1 MAGSDADFLA
11 KVESELKFHM
21 DEAKVPQDVQLL
33 VYKCGYD
40 SMRIFAGL
48 DDTKEAVRAALKDE
62 LPLDYTASPEKRRN
76 MALLLSVWDTCRL
89 QLSVQEKHKSE
100 AKLGTHTRLIQTT
113 EHASLRS
120 AVESAHGDLCDK
132 EVPSKSLIAQKL
144 EQVEDNCP
152 ELEDLR
158 EVTSVADAATEAY
171 AAVIDPTSNTLRFK
185 PGKSMTTP
193 PATPEELRLRH
204 RRLGLAWEMA
214 RSRRSSRPWL
224 PERCVDVFRKFSDR
238 ILGSKIAGLKTPD
251 GRAAPWSTVLLYEAE
266 VRRHAYDA
274 VRKGEAKDLAVALRE
289 ACKAPDVL
297 STYFIVPLTMMAA
310 VPAAIPFR
318 EASPF
323 KTKGKGKGKGSGKGG
338 VVKAHLKKVQNP
350 QGKKICFAYNRK
362 RGCKRPDCQ
371 FAHICQRCF
380 EAHSAMDCPRSQSE
394 E

>member
-1 MAGSDADFLA
+1 MTVSDKDILA

-21 DEAKVPQDVQLL
+21 DEARVPQDVQLL

-48 DDTKEAVRAALKDE
+48 DDTKEAVRSALKEE

-120 AVESAHGDLCDK
+120 AIEAVHGDLCDK

-185 PGKSMTTP
+185 PGKTMTTP
-193 PATPEELRLRH
+193 PSTPEELRLRH

-214 RSRRSSRPWL
+214 RSRHCSRAWL
-224 PERCVDVFRKFSDR
+224 PERCVDAFRKFSDH
-238 ILGSKIAGLKTPD
+238 ILGAKIAGLKTPQC
-251 GRAAPWSTVLLYEAE
+251 APL
-266 VRRHAYDA
+266 
-274 VRKGEAKDLAVALRE
+274 
-289 ACKAPDVL
+289 
-297 STYFIVPLTMMAA
+297 
-310 VPAAIPFR
+310 
-318 EASPF
+318 
-323 KTKGKGKGKGSGKGG
+323 
-338 VVKAHLKKVQNP
+338 
-350 QGKKICFAYNRK
+350 
-362 RGCKRPDCQ
+362 
-371 FAHICQRCF
+371 
-380 EAHSAMDCPRSQSE
+380 
-394 E
+394 